1 MNFTH
6 MPELDWVLGYPL
18 AVALMILTA
27 LVLRFMFKRRG
38 WL

>member
-6 MPELDWVLGYPL
+6 MPELDSPFGYPTAL
-18 AVALMILTA
+18 ALMLVSAILPYWY
-27 LVLRFMFKRRG
+27 FKRRG